1 MRVLRRYSG
10 LSLIKVFKL
19 YGSFWGLNINNALA
33 KSVEVI
39 AVICEDVLDLS
50 VLKKVS

>member
-1 MRVLRRYSG
+1 MVASG
-10 LSLIKVFKL
+10 DLISIMHF
-19 YGSFWGLNINNALA
+19 A